1 MNTLNNKV
9 QLIGRLGNAPEIK
22 TTAAGKKMARISI
35 ATNTLYRNA
44 QGERVK
50 ETQWHNLVAW
60 GRIAEIAEEF
70 LVKGQEVAVEG
81 KLVNRSYEDQAGLK
95 RYTTEVIVNE
105 FMMLG
110 SRQNEEEGIVQK
122 ASAKVATAKKK

>member
-9 QLIGRLGNAPEIK
+9 QLIGRLGGTPEIK
-22 TTAAGKKMARISI
+22 TTSAGKKMARLSL

-44 QGERVK
+44 KGEKIK

-60 GRIAEIAEEF
+60 GRIAEIAEEY
-70 LVKGQEVAVEG
+70 LDKGNEVAVEG

-95 RYTTEVIVNE
+95 RSITEVIVNE
-105 FMMLG
+105 FLMLG
-110 SRQNEEEGIVQK
+110 SRKREEEGVVEAAPK
-122 ASAKVATAKKK
+122 TTTRKK